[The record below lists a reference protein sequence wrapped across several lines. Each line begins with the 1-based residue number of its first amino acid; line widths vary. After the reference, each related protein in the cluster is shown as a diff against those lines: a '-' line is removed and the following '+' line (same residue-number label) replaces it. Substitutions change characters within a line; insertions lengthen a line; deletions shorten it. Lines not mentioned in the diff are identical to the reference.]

1 MAKAKLKPNEWGS
14 LTVDHPMTT
23 TEIENEAQQIL
34 EKMTLDEKIGQ
45 MGGDLPYFP
54 TIIQMYVSYN
64 TRPYPA
70 GINKRLDLPAIRFS
84 DGPRG
89 IVMKGATTFPVA
101 SARGATWDIALEERI
116 GEVMGIEGRALG
128 ANLVAAVC
136 INLLRHPAWGRAQE
150 TYGED
155 PYHLGEMGAALVRGL
170 QRHVMA
176 CVKHFACNSIE
187 DTRMKVDVK
196 IGERTLRECY
206 LPHFKRCVD
215 EGAASIMTAYNRVNG
230 EYCSENF
237 HLVRE
242 ILKGEWDFQGFVMS
256 DFVMGLHDAKKG
268 ALAGLDLEMPITQQY
283 GNSLK
288 KLVEQGQVPA
298 ELIDEAVLRILRQK
312 IRFAQVGQIG
322 RYSPEVLAD
331 PEHLALARRAAVE
344 SIVLLKNEL
353 PINQRAFPEQK
364 RDLASLFSFS
374 RSSHV
379 DLKYN
384 LRVSDAQRFGAY
396 ADRNLAEPV
405 LPLSPYKIKRLA
417 VIGKL
422 ATQVNLGDK
431 GSSMTRSTEVVNPL
445 LGLVAAAEG
454 LFEVIYN
461 EALSSLEASD
471 LARRSDA
478 ALVFVG
484 FTDKDEGEN
493 MFTRGG
499 DRQRLTL
506 QDSDIALILTVASTN
521 PRTVVVIMGSGVV
534 IMDKWLDYI
543 PAVLL
548 VWYPGMEGGH
558 AIADIIF
565 GKANPSGK
573 LPVVFPESESQLPPF
588 DNHSSL
594 VEYGYYHGYRLLERK
609 GHEPAFP
616 FGFGLS
622 YTTYTYNNLQVQESD
637 LPVDGTLHASV
648 QVANTGLRPGDEV
661 IQLYIGCPGQSVERP
676 LKELKGFKRV
686 HIEPGE
692 IETVNFEIPIRN
704 LAYYDEVARR
714 WVIESG
720 VYALYV
726 GGSSADKDLLIQKFR
741 VHD

>member
-1 MAKAKLKPNEWGS
+1 MAKAKLKPNEWGA
-14 LTVDHPMTT
+14 LTVDHPLTAA
-23 TEIENEAQQIL
+23 EIESKAQEIL
-34 EKMTLDEKIGQ
+34 GKMTLDDKISQ

-54 TIIQMYVSYN
+54 TVIQMFFAYN

-70 GINKRLDLPAIRFS
+70 GANKRLDLPAIRFS

-89 IVMKGATTFPVA
+89 IVMKDATTFPVTA
-101 SARGATWDIALEERI
+101 ARGATWDVALEERI

-155 PYHLGEMGAALVRGL
+155 PYHLGELGAALVRGL
-170 QRHVMA
+170 QHHVM
-176 CVKHFACNSIE
+176 VGLKHFACNTIE

-196 IGERTLRECY
+196 ISERTLREFY

-215 EGAASIMTAYNRVNG
+215 EGAASVMTAYNQVNG
-230 EYCSENF
+230 AYCSENV

-242 ILKGEWDFQGFVMS
+242 ILKDEWGFEGFVMS

-268 ALAGLDLEMPITQQY
+268 ALAGLDLEMPITQHY
-283 GNSLK
+283 GKSLK
-288 KLVEQGQVPA
+288 KLVQQGEVPLA
-298 ELIDEAVLRILRQK
+298 LIDEAVLRILKQK
-312 IRFAQVGQIG
+312 MRFAQVGQPGHYPLEI
-322 RYSPEVLAD
+322 LAD
-331 PEHLALARRAAVE
+331 PEHRALARQAAVE

-353 PINQRAFPEQK
+353 PMEQRAFPEQK
-364 RDLASLFSFS
+364 RDLASIFSFS
-374 RSSHV
+374 RSGHV
-379 DLKYN
+379 EYN

-396 ADRNLAEPV
+396 ANRNLAEPV

-422 ATQVNLGDK
+422 ATQINLGDK
-431 GSSMTRSTEVVNPL
+431 GSSMTRPAAVVNPL
-445 LGLVAAAEG
+445 QGLVAIAEDHFEIVFHDG
-454 LFEVIYN
+454 L
-461 EALSSLEASD
+461 SPSEASD
-471 LARRSDA
+471 IARHSDA

-506 QDSDIALILTVASTN
+506 MDSDIALILTIASTN

-548 VWYPGMEGGH
+548 AWYPGMEGGH
-558 AIADIIF
+558 AIADIVF

-573 LPVVFPESESQLPPF
+573 LPVVFPKSESQLPPF
-588 DNHSSL
+588 DNHSTK
-594 VEYGYYHGYRLLERK
+594 VEYGYYHGYRLLNRK
-609 GHEPAFP
+609 GQEPAFP

-622 YTTYTYNNLQVQESD
+622 YTSYTYENLRIQESD
-637 LPVDGTLHASV
+637 LPAVGKLHASV
-648 QVANTGLRPGDEV
+648 QVANTGLRPGEEV
-661 IQLYIGCPGQSVERP
+661 VQLYVGYPGQEIERP

-692 IETVNFEIPIRN
+692 IETVNFEIPIQN
-704 LAYYDEVARR
+704 LAYYDENAHC
-714 WVIESG
+714 WAIESG

-726 GGSSADKDLLIQKFR
+726 GGSSADKDLLTQKFR
-741 VHD
+741 VLV